1 MLTILTK
8 LVAVFFAGMGLLA
21 LALPEQISGTFGAS
35 SLTPEGRNEVRA
47 VYGGFGL
54 AIAAILAAA
63 PSTPAL
69 GRGIYFTVAIA
80 LLGMAGG
87 RGIAAMLERPQGFY
101 PCWFY
106 FGVEIAMAGILLAAT
121 MVMP

>member
-8 LVAVFFAGMGLLA
+8 LVAVFFGGMGLLA
-21 LALPEQISGTFGAS
+21 LALPEQISGTFGTPQ
-35 SLTPEGRNEVRA
+35 LTPDGRNEVRA

-54 AIAAILAAA
+54 AVAAILAAA
-63 PSTPAL
+63 GSLPAL
-69 GRGIYFTVAIA
+69 GRGIYFTIAVA

-87 RGIAAMLERPQGFY
+87 RIVAATVERPQGLY

-106 FGVEIAMAGILLAAT
+106 FGVEAAMAAILLAAA